1 MSKED
6 SFKLLD
12 AFFEKGGNFIDTSN
26 NLFVVF
32 YRVALALPHFFLF
45 RSQDET
51 SEEFLGEWME
61 SRKNRDQIVLATKVS
76 ALAPDGFSSNMHI
89 R

>member
-1 MSKED
+1 MRSLRKVVTL
-6 SFKLLD
+6 STLR
-12 AFFEKGGNFIDTSN
+12 ITS
-26 NLFVVF
+26 LPYFTV
-32 YRVALALPHFFLF
+32 LLPHFYFLF

-61 SRKNRDQIVLATKVS
+61 SRKNRDQIVLATKVR
-76 ALAPDGFSSNMHI
+76 ALALDGSSFTFSNMRI